1 MVWEQQVLVVV
12 MTTRVVERG
21 RTKCG
26 QYWEAEEA
34 GVATYGGFRV
44 TTASVEQHADY
55 IVTALH
61 LANLKVEHWI
71 WFLGAGSI
79 KERERH
85 ISQN

>member
-26 QYWEAEEA
+26 QYWETEEG
-34 GVATYGGFRV
+34 GVATYGSFRV

-55 IVTALH
+55 TVTSLH
-61 LANLKVEHWI
+61 LANLKVEQ
-71 WFLGAGSI
+71 L
-79 KERERH
+79 KE
-85 ISQN
+85 SGP